1 MRDAIIATLG
11 ENRPAGGS
19 SPRSPYAVI
28 VYGVW
33 AMFEAQ
39 SGSRPPQDEP
49 VLGILSRVF
58 GCPSDLAVQISTR
71 GRRRDFRPRVVLVRT
86 GDPVTI
92 LFVILAGLA
101 QAIAYSSE
109 GQAVLV
115 HEFRAGDFFGAIGSP
130 VAARHEADVVAASE
144 VSAFL
149 LDGNELALLAE
160 QHGCIGLALLRVL
173 VDRLQRTE
181 ARMYEHAAL
190 SSVGRVHAEILRQA
204 RQNADL
210 TIRPAPVLADLAL
223 RVSTTR
229 ETASRAVNALE
240 RRGIIRRTADAF
252 VVVAPH
258 RLEELIV

>member
-1 MRDAIIATLG
+1 MPEFDLD
-11 ENRPAGGS
+11 PAQKS
-19 SPRSPYAVI
+19 ALR
-28 VYGVW
+28 
-33 AMFEAQ
+33 ML
-39 SGSRPPQDEP
+39 SG
-49 VLGILSRVF
+49 VF
-58 GCPSDLAVQISTR
+58 GCPSELAAHIWTR
-71 GRRRDFRPRVVLVRT
+71 GRLRDYRPRVVIVRS
-86 GDPVTI
+86 GDPVSV

-109 GQAVLV
+109 GQAVLL
-115 HEFRAGDFFGAIGSP
+115 HEYRAGDFFGAIGAP
-130 VAARHEADVVAASE
+130 AEARHEADVVAASE
-144 VSAFL
+144 VSSFL
-149 LDGNELALLAE
+149 LDGSELALLAE

-181 ARMYEHAAL
+181 SRMYEHAAL
-190 SSVGRVHAEILRQA
+190 SSVGRIHAELLRQA
-204 RQNADL
+204 RQSADL

-240 RRGIIRRTADAF
+240 RRGIIRRSADSL